1 MAPQSA
7 AALQNVIQAA
17 AMLGSRETSWM
28 GKVPAS
34 GQNKKWDVHIKAPA
48 MMGSRETSWMGKVPE
63 TSVVNLDPDP
73 VGSGYGSPRIRNFFS
88 APELFVSDPEPARK
102 KVQIR

>member
-34 GQNKKWDVHIKAPA
+34 GQNKKWDVHIKSAA
-48 MMGSRETSWMGKVPE
+48 MLGSRETSWMGKVPE

-73 VGSGYGSPRIRNFFS
+73 VGSGYGPLGSGTFSLLPNYLFRIRNRQ
-88 APELFVSDPEPARK
+88 ERK
-102 KVQIR
+102 CR